1 MINVQNI
8 SKSFGDV
15 VAVDQANFTVDDGKI
30 TAILGPNGAGKTTA
44 LRCIY
49 GLIKPDTGSVIIN
62 GIDMAVD
69 PHRALKQIGVLPD
82 AKGIYNRLTARE
94 NMAFYGKLHGM
105 SKNAI
110 EQRMDE
116 LVNILGMEKFQ
127 DRRCEGFSL
136 GQRMKVAIGR
146 ALIHN
151 PTHLLLDE
159 PTSGLDVSSVRALR
173 RLILDLR
180 ENGHSIL
187 FSSHVMQEVEMLCDR
202 IIIIVDGKIVADG
215 DVASICASTDQ
226 DNLEDAFVA
235 LSGEDQ

>member
-62 GIDMAVD
+62 DIDMAVD